1 MKAHWPP
8 LTLGTSRRWLISL
21 PFMIALVTL
30 VFLAWCTFKSLV
42 YVDDGINIYSNG
54 QVSDI
59 YPDSPAYGKLQPN
72 DTIINV
78 NGVPFDQAMPF
89 YKDIHAGDAVK
100 FAVLRDEKLVEVTI
114 QPRNPPVGEIARRLV
129 PLLIALVF
137 WAIGVGAQAFKPL
150 DRSVALFFV
159 WCMACAILLVSSA
172 ASSLLPI
179 WSAGLFSFMVWLIG
193 PISVHFHMYFPQ
205 VAFPRLRPYLLTILY
220 VQALILGLPYLV
232 WGPQVLHTFPKYELI
247 GSFSYFFLA
256 VNLLLVVSLLVYD
269 YRHEITPGTRG
280 RIRILMLG
288 DILSIV
294 PLVTLIF
301 LPVALLNQTI
311 VPYSFAFL
319 FLGIVPLTYGYVI
332 FRHRMIA
339 FEKHVNR
346 GATFILVYST
356 LGGIYLVFYTIF
368 RDLLLINTSVAPFL
382 NTLLVLVLASIFVPL
397 RQRVQM
403 LVDTLFYGGW
413 YDYRSAVTHITQG
426 SEQITELNPLALTV
440 ADRLVRTLHLEDAVV
455 FLRDL
460 DGAFSVI
467 EVAPRESLTN
477 ESHLSFTVL
486 PLSSLTFLLKM
497 GNEVGRSSLR
507 KALAEVTLTPEEHRL
522 LNSEQDHLWVPII
535 GHGQIQGMLAL
546 GPKFGGDIFSGEDL
560 DILRVV
566 SRQISPVIE
575 NIHLLT
581 RLRQHALE
589 LEQRVDER
597 TAELHDAKER
607 VEAILTSVGDGVV
620 VTDLDGTILIVNTA
634 FEDQTGYLSTE
645 LLGQQ
650 LFTLLAD
657 QNDPRQLDEIRLT
670 LQRGEIWMG
679 ELVGRRKE
687 SLPYDIHLT
696 LAPVRDQV
704 GRMVSYVGSQR
715 DITRQKELDRLKDMF
730 VADVSHELRT
740 PTTNISLYLELL
752 EDAPPAKRAE
762 YLEVL
767 KEQSYLLRKLVED
780 ILDLS
785 RLTMGKTKR
794 IEFAAVDL
802 NQLTEQVVIAHWPLA
817 ESSGVSLTFD
827 PAEGL
832 PFVKG
837 EKNQLARVI
846 TNLVSNAVRYTL
858 QGEVQ
863 VRTFEGDLQV
873 CLEVKD
879 TGIGIA
885 LDDQA
890 HIFERFY
897 RGRQV
902 RQSKIHGTGLG
913 LAIVK
918 EIVDLHEGSIN
929 IASEIGK
936 GSTFQ
941 IWLPVHQSIEIQDVD
956 ENTVKKNKEELVKVG

>member
-1 MKAHWPP
+1 MAL
-8 LTLGTSRRWLISL
+8 LTLAFLIWMAS
-21 PFMIALVTL
+21 
-30 VFLAWCTFKSLV
+30 KSLV
-42 YVDDGINIYSNG
+42 YLDDGIVNLDATG
-54 QVSDI
+54 LVTDV
-59 YPDSPAYGKLQPN
+59 YPDGPTQGKLQSN
-72 DTIINV
+72 DIIKKV
-78 NGVPFDQAMPF
+78 DGVRFDQAMPL
-89 YKDIHAGDAVK
+89 YTDIQAGTSVN
-100 FAVLRDEKLVEVTI
+100 FTVLRGDQLIEVAI
-114 QPRNPPVGEIARRLV
+114 QPRQPPLGEITRRLM

-137 WAIGVGAQAFKPL
+137 WAIGVGAQSFKPF
-150 DRSVALFFV
+150 DRSVDLFFF
-159 WCMACAILLVSSA
+159 WCMACAMLLATGA
-172 ASSLLPI
+172 ASYLLPL
-179 WSAGLFSFMVWLIG
+179 WAAGLFSFMLWLIG

-205 VAFPRLRPYLLTILY
+205 VVFPRLRPYLLTILY
-220 VQALILGLPYLV
+220 AQALIGGLPYLV
-232 WGPQVLHTFPKYELI
+232 WGSQVLRTFPKYELI
-247 GSFSYFFLA
+247 QSFNNFFLA
-256 VNLLLVVSLLVYD
+256 LNLLIVVGLLVYD
-269 YRHEITPGTRG
+269 YRHEVTPGTRG
-280 RIRILMLG
+280 KIRILMLG

-301 LPVALLNQTI
+301 LPVALLQQPV
-311 VPYSFAFL
+311 VPYTFAFL
-319 FLGIVPLTYGYVI
+319 FLAIVPLTYGYVI

-368 RDLLLINTSVAPFL
+368 QGLFSDSTAVAPFL
-382 NTLLVLVLASIFVPL
+382 NTLLVLILASIFVPL

-460 DGAFSVI
+460 EGAFSVI

-477 ESHLSFTVL
+477 ESHLSFSAL
-486 PLSSLTFLLKM
+486 PVSSLTFLLKM

-507 KALAEVTLTPEEHRL
+507 KALAEVTLTPEENRL

-566 SRQISPVIE
+566 SRQIGPVIE

-589 LEQRVDER
+589 LEQRVEER

-634 FEDQTGYLSTE
+634 FEDQTGYLNTE
-645 LLGQQ
+645 LIGQQ
-650 LFTLLAD
+650 LFTLLAG
-657 QNDPRQLDEIRLT
+657 QNDPRQLEEIQLT
-670 LQRGEIWMG
+670 LQKGEIWMG
-679 ELVGRRKE
+679 ELVSQRKE
-687 SLPYDIHLT
+687 GLPYDVHLT
-696 LAPVRDQV
+696 LAPVRDQS

-767 KEQSYLLRKLVED
+767 KEQSHLLRKLVED

-794 IEFAAVDL
+794 IEFTAVDL

-817 ESSGVSLTFD
+817 ESSGVSLSFD

-832 PFVKG
+832 PFVQG

-858 QGEVQ
+858 QGEVR
-863 VRTFEGDLQV
+863 VRTFEGDMQV
-873 CLEVKD
+873 CLEVRD

-918 EIVDLHEGSIN
+918 EIVDLHEGRIN
-929 IASEIGK
+929 IISEVGK

-941 IWLPVHQSIEIQDVD
+941 IWLPVHQSIDIQDID
-956 ENTVKKNKEELVKVG
+956 ENNVKKTTEELVKVG